1 MPPRSSPASTTRPRT
16 TSTAYRA
23 PWAAFATPWLTNWK
37 PQPPL
42 QQDPPTRSRGTQRI
56 ATNTRTQR
64 NRATAGGSAVR
75 DSMPQRCHHDRQALN
90 RLLGRSTRH
99 RDFGACRL
107 ATVAA
112 SDRPA
117 CAYCHPGCPRPGDE
131 TKNESVDPTR
141 GSAMSVRERQAGF
154 SGLRSPAGSTT
165 PTIHCSA
172 PSAVSCWNLS
182 IEAGPV
188 GNIVVV
194 RATAAGGIGYIIS
207 GLGRHH
213 ERPACLLW
221 PDQQFVRARS
231 TTAAVTAIREDQALR
246 SPRSHPTKSS
256 RYASSR
262 RPPEGAAALDRSPR
276 RTGGPDGRHLPS
288 ALLGAV
294 AIVWSSVSGEKCA
307 QIAPR

>member
-1 MPPRSSPASTTRPRT
+1 
-16 TSTAYRA
+16 
-23 PWAAFATPWLTNWK
+23 
-37 PQPPL
+37 
-42 QQDPPTRSRGTQRI
+42 
-56 ATNTRTQR
+56 
-64 NRATAGGSAVR
+64 
-75 DSMPQRCHHDRQALN
+75 
-90 RLLGRSTRH
+90 
-99 RDFGACRL
+99 
-107 ATVAA
+107 
-112 SDRPA
+112 
-117 CAYCHPGCPRPGDE
+117 
-131 TKNESVDPTR
+131 
-141 GSAMSVRERQAGF
+141 
-154 SGLRSPAGSTT
+154 
-165 PTIHCSA
+165 
-172 PSAVSCWNLS
+172 VSCWNLS

-194 RATAAGGIGYIIS
+194 RVTAAGGIGYIIS

-221 PDQQFVRARS
+221 PHQQFVRARS

-246 SPRSHPTKSS
+246 SPRSHATKSS

-294 AIVWSSVSGEKCA
+294 AIVWSSVSGEKCE